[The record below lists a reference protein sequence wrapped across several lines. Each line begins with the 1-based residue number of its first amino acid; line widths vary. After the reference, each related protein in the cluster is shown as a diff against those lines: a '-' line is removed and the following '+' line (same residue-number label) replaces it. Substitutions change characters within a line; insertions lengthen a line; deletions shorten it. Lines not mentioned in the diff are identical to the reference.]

1 LILNKIFIKN
11 IVLAVLLLL
20 LLAAIFMIRNRSPF
34 GKNQSSFSVG
44 PDRKITRI
52 ELSQNTEKV
61 VLENAGN
68 YWKVNGEK
76 EVRNS
81 AISFILN
88 ILEEMKIKSPV
99 SPDIFA
105 KEITGSGIMP
115 VRVKVFENSRL
126 LRSFLVYRTESNIY
140 GNIMK
145 LKPKAKPFI
154 VTIPGFES
162 DIGSAF
168 NPDELYWQPY
178 LVFNLLP
185 SEITSVSL
193 ENFRDTG
200 SSFKIIYSEG
210 KPELSGADA
219 TLNRWDSLRVR
230 RYLSYF
236 TLIPFESWAPDLT
249 EPELLKIKANTPLYR
264 IIVMKTDGKEVS
276 LTLWEKIL
284 NDGVTRD
291 SDRLW
296 AKTGELD
303 RLFII
308 RYFDVDPL
316 LKKRSYFY
324 KE

>member
-11 IVLAVLLLL
+11 IVLAVLLLV

-34 GKNQSSFSVG
+34 GKNQSSFSID

-52 ELSQNTEKV
+52 ELMQDTKKV
-61 VLENAGN
+61 VLEQAGN
-68 YWKVNGEK
+68 DWKINREN

-88 ILEEMKIKSPV
+88 VLEEMKIKSPV
-99 SPDIFA
+99 SPDIFE
-105 KEITGSGIMP
+105 KEITVPGVMP

-126 LRSFLVYRTESNIY
+126 LRSFFVYRTESNIY

-145 LKPKAKPFI
+145 LKTKAKPFI
-154 VTIPGFES
+154 VNIPGFES

-193 ENFRDTG
+193 ENFRDPG
-200 SSFKIIYSEG
+200 SSFKIINSAG
-210 KPELSGADA
+210 KPELSSADVS
-219 TLNRWDSLRVR
+219 LNRWDSLRVR

-249 EPELLKIKANTPLYR
+249 EPEVLKIKANTPLYR
-264 IIVMKTDGKEVS
+264 ITVMKTDGKEVS
-276 LTLWEKIL
+276 LSLWEKIL
-284 NDGVTRD
+284 NDGVTGD

-296 AKTGELD
+296 ATTGELD

-308 RYFDVDPL
+308 SYFDIDPL
-316 LKKRSYFY
+316 LKKKSYFF